1 MLFILFKII
10 YGYQKIFFNLH
21 YGYAMAWLTHIGKY
35 RELSV
40 SVYIK
45 TSNLF

>member
-35 RELSV
+35 REFICKCLH
-40 SVYIK
+40 K
-45 TSNLF
+45 NL